1 MRRVVI
7 TGIGIIAASGT
18 GKEAFFGGMMSGE
31 SFVNTINSFDPSDF
45 KSQVAAEIKDFDAT
59 KHMDAKEAR
68 HQDRYTQIGVVAAK
82 EAIEDSALT
91 KEMLQNAG
99 VIVSS
104 GIGGIR
110 SLESEMEIMLSK
122 GPSRVSPFV
131 VPMMIS
137 DTLAGTIAT
146 KHGAKGPNFGT
157 VSACA
162 SSAHAI
168 GIAYDMVKNGMTDI
182 MITGGSEAS
191 ICKIAIAGFGN
202 MKALST
208 RNDDPKHAS
217 RPFDRDRDGFVMGE
231 GAGIIVLEPLE
242 SAKKRGA
249 KIYAEVKGYGM
260 SDDAYHM
267 VQPEPNGS
275 GAYAAMK
282 MALSNSGISS
292 DKIDYVNAHAT
303 STPVGDLAEA
313 KAIKRVFGERISVSS
328 NKGAIGHTLGAA
340 AAIEL
345 IASVLGMN
353 SSVAFPTVN
362 LENID
367 PQINFNCI
375 PQKPQQM
382 KIRNLISN
390 SFGFGG
396 HNVSLLVGEVE

>member
-7 TGIGIIAASGT
+7 TGIGIIAASGI
-18 GKEAFFGGMMSGE
+18 GKEAFFDGMISGR
-31 SFVNTINSFDPSDF
+31 SFVDTIKSFDISGF

-59 KHMDAKEAR
+59 KYIDAKEAR
-68 HQDRYTQIGVVAAK
+68 HQDRYTQIGMAAAK
-82 EAIEDSALT
+82 EAVEDSKLT
-91 KEMLQNAG
+91 EGMLQNAG

-104 GIGGIR
+104 GIGGIK
-110 SLESEMEIMLSK
+110 SLESEMEVMFSK
-122 GPSRVSPFV
+122 GPSRVSPFLI
-131 VPMMIS
+131 PMMIA

-146 KHGAKGPNFGT
+146 KYGAKGPNFGT

-162 SSAHAI
+162 SSAHGI
-168 GIAYDMVKNGMTDI
+168 GIAYDMVKNGIADV

-191 ICKIAIAGFGN
+191 ICRISIAGFGN

-208 RNDDPKHAS
+208 RNDDPQHAS
-217 RPFDRDRDGFVMGE
+217 RPFDKDRDGFVMGE
-231 GAGIIVLEPLE
+231 GAGVIVLETLE
-242 SAKKRGA
+242 SARKRGA

-267 VQPEPNGS
+267 VQPEPSGS

-282 MALSNSGISS
+282 MALANSGIQPEN
-292 DKIDYVNAHAT
+292 IDYVNAHAT

-313 KAIKRVFGERISVSS
+313 NAIKRIFGEHIAVSS

-362 LENID
+362 LENPD
-367 PQINFNCI
+367 PQISFNCI
-375 PQKPQQM
+375 PQKFQDM
-382 KIRNLISN
+382 KIRNFMSN

-396 HNVSLLVGEVE
+396 HNVSLLIGEVE